1 MLEKHNVMDKPS
13 QVYNCDE
20 TGWSGKECARERV
33 IGPKSGHV
41 FQQNNMTNDHV
52 TAHLCVS
59 ADGSFIP
66 TMVIFK
72 GGFPH
77 RNYKDGLPGSWLF
90 SSSDSGYMD
99 TELFLQ
105 WFVKAFVPNCGKERP
120 VILLMDNHESH
131 ISLPLVEA
139 ARKENVVLVGLPSH
153 TTHYLQPLDVKV
165 IGPLKDKVSRLASSV
180 SFSRPGCSIGK
191 SRLPVLLS
199 YAIDQTAPSTV
210 KDAFRLAGIMPV
222 NPDAI
227 DTSQLV
233 PPSFP
238 VEERGDNPTITCETC
253 GQFIG
258 QNPLVKRGVVPASL
272 ADILV
277 PPPAKPMPQ
286 KKRPSKAVTSARV
299 LSGDEM
305 LEILK
310 EREDAEVKRLE
321 EKKQREEDREMKRKQ
336 KIAEDELKAAKKQKR
351 ETEKNEREQ
360 EKLRERERKEKFG
373 KLADRKYTCGVCG
386 VRGRVFDEQNGVE
399 WYGCDNDLCVITG
412 WYHFE
417 CLSESEKKL
426 LRERVWMKMMCSG
439 TAKPASHVS
448 MRKND
453 KHNI

>member
-1 MLEKHNVMDKPS
+1 
-13 QVYNCDE
+13 
-20 TGWSGKECARERV
+20 
-33 IGPKSGHV
+33 
-41 FQQNNMTNDHV
+41 
-52 TAHLCVS
+52 
-59 ADGSFIP
+59 
-66 TMVIFK
+66 
-72 GGFPH
+72 
-77 RNYKDGLPGSWLF
+77 
-90 SSSDSGYMD
+90 
-99 TELFLQ
+99 
-105 WFVKAFVPNCGKERP
+105 
-120 VILLMDNHESH
+120 
-131 ISLPLVEA
+131 
-139 ARKENVVLVGLPSH
+139 
-153 TTHYLQPLDVKV
+153 LDVKV

-310 EREDAEVKRLE
+310 VY
-321 EKKQREEDREMKRKQ
+321 
-336 KIAEDELKAAKKQKR
+336 
-351 ETEKNEREQ
+351 
-360 EKLRERERKEKFG
+360 F
-373 KLADRKYTCGVCG
+373 
-386 VRGRVFDEQNGVE
+386 
-399 WYGCDNDLCVITG
+399 
-412 WYHFE
+412 
-417 CLSESEKKL
+417 
-426 LRERVWMKMMCSG
+426 
-439 TAKPASHVS
+439 
-448 MRKND
+448 
-453 KHNI
+453 